1 MARLRLR
8 VAMAAFQ
15 TSSETSGETEAEITS
30 RPLGFVDLRP
40 YWRTPL

>member
-15 TSSETSGETEAEITS
+15 TSSETSEVTEADITS
-30 RPLGFVDLRP
+30 RPFGLEDLRP
-40 YWRTPL
+40 YWRMPL